1 MSRFLQL
8 ATRYKITYMLT
19 SSNIALL
26 ELKLWVPIDGTMS
39 NTDEIHSYNLLTSYS
54 LHTSKATNLMSIIYW
69 VLVIPNSWVLVIPKL
84 QVQRFPV
91 TFYLQWFTSTL
102 PKPVLRDP
110 TWFPE
115 IIFHCTPIQILYP
128 DRLLQ
133 SLLQTLIIASTLL
146 SIPPSH

>member
-1 MSRFLQL
+1 MISRFLQL
-8 ATRYKITYMLT
+8 PMRYKITYMLI

-26 ELKLWVPIDGTMS
+26 ELKLWVLIDGTMS

-69 VLVIPNSWVLVIPKL
+69 VLVIPKL
-84 QVQRFPV
+84 LVQRSPV
-91 TFYLQWFTSTL
+91 TFYLQGFTSTL

-115 IIFHCTPIQILYP
+115 IIFHCARIQILYP

-133 SLLQTLIIASTLL
+133 SLLQTLIIASLLL